1 MSVKHTINLSKILI
15 FTLIISLAG
24 CGGGGGGG
32 ENKDT
37 TAPVITISGENPANI
52 LLNEAYND
60 AGASAVDDIDGNVT
74 VSSTGTVD
82 TSVVGEYTITYSAT
96 DSAGNTSTAAR
107 VINVVLPPDTTAP
120 IITIV
125 GGSPLTIAI
134 GSTYVDQGATAQDDV
149 DQTVEVTTSGNV
161 DTAVLGSYTLT
172 YTATDTAG
180 NEATATRVVN
190 VVTPLQGVLL
200 DSPVA
205 NIGYKT
211 DSSEGLTDDKGQFP
225 YLPGETVIFFIG
237 DLNFPAVVASGVVT
251 PENIAAGDSITQ
263 TNILQILQTLDA
275 DGNPD
280 NGISIVD
287 GAHAAFTDTTLDITS
302 AEFDSNVV
310 TELAVIDG
318 GLSLVNEAQADAHFN
333 DTLKSQIVGSWMF
346 SEGDGMRNIL
356 TFIDDSH
363 YAIFHEHNDA
373 NDDCDDPEG
382 CQIAGSGEFGS
393 YTWDVETKE
402 FTSMVISES
411 DGSGGLGGLTAIA
424 SIEDNILK
432 FLIDDED
439 SSEPAIVLF
448 STINNDSNALIGSW
462 IVGSG
467 NVNDINILT
476 FLSDSEYVI
485 FHNANPESYSG
496 EVQAVSG
503 EFGQYSL
510 TGTDFTVLST
520 TVDTDGDGGLYN
532 RDNPSGDLDSL
543 VIEPWGDIVLTEP
556 EGAFNVARIGSY
568 AVALQ
573 DYDASGS
580 LGTITTQRELFG
592 FSTSIIN
599 KTWQMTLD
607 LLYDDDITLEF
618 TLSAG
623 GVGEMK
629 EISEVDTTAINW
641 QWNSTGDITFTFND
655 GESDFVVTLIKLA
668 AQSSTG
674 MPILLSFRS
683 NDNPPEDT
691 LLETELVEKT
701 Q

>member
-1 MSVKHTINLSKILI
+1 MSVKHTINSFKILL
-15 FTLIISLAG
+15 FTILISLAG
-24 CGGGGGGG
+24 CGSDSGSD
-32 ENKDT
+32 NKDT
-37 TAPVITISGENPANI
+37 TAPVITISGENPTNV
-52 LLNEAYND
+52 LFNETYTD
-60 AGASAVDDIDGNVT
+60 AGASANDDKDGNVT
-74 VSSTGTVD
+74 VSSTGIVD
-82 TSVVGEYTITYSAT
+82 TSVIGVYTITYSAT
-96 DSAGNTSTAAR
+96 DSAGNTATTTR
-107 VINVVLPPDTTAP
+107 EVNVILPPDTTAP

-125 GGSPLTIAI
+125 GDSLLTIAI
-134 GSTYVDQGATAQDDV
+134 DSTYVDQGATAQDDV
-149 DQTVEVTTSGNV
+149 DQTVEVITTGNV

-172 YTATDTAG
+172 YTATDTAD

-190 VVTPLQGVLL
+190 VVTPFQGVLL

-225 YLPGETVIFFIG
+225 YLPGETVIFFLG
-237 DLNFPAVVASGVVT
+237 GLNFPAVVATGIVT

-280 NGISIVD
+280 NGISIID
-287 GAHAAFTDTTLDITS
+287 GANTAFTDTTLDITS

-310 TELAVIDG
+310 TELAIIDD

-333 DTLKSQIVGSWMF
+333 NTLKSQIVGTWMF

-363 YAIFHEHNDA
+363 YAIFHEHSDA

-393 YTWDVETKE
+393 YTWDIETKA

-411 DGSGGLGGLTAIA
+411 DGSGGLGGLAAIA
-424 SIEDNILK
+424 SIEDNTLK
-432 FLIDDED
+432 FLIDDEG
-439 SSEPAIVLF
+439 SSESAVVLF
-448 STINNDSNALIGSW
+448 SKISNNSNALIGSW
-462 IVGSG
+462 VVGSG
-467 NVNDINILT
+467 NVNNLNILT

-485 FHNANPESYSG
+485 FHNANSESYSG
-496 EVQAVSG
+496 EAQAISG
-503 EFGQYSL
+503 EFGRYSL
-510 TGTDFTVLST
+510 VGTDFSVLST
-520 TVDTDGDGGLYN
+520 TVDTDGDGGLYDG
-532 RDNPSGDLDSL
+532 DNPSGNIDSL
-543 VIEPWGDIVLTEP
+543 VIEPWGDIVLAEP
-556 EGAFNVARIGSY
+556 EGEVNIARLGSY

-573 DYDASGS
+573 DYDTNGS

-599 KTWQMTLD
+599 KTWQMTLN
-607 LLYDDDITLEF
+607 LLNDDDITLEF

-629 EISEVDTTAINW
+629 EISEIDTTPINW
-641 QWNSTGDITFTFND
+641 QWNSTGDINITFND
-655 GESDFVVTLIKLA
+655 GESDFVVNLIKLA

-691 LLETELVEKT
+691 LLETELIEKT